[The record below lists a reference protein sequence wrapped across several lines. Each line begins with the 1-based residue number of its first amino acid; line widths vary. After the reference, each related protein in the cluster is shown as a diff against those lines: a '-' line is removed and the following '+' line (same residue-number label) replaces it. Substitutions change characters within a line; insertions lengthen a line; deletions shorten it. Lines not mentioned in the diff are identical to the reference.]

1 MLGDLLGRAKPPNTL
16 VPARALQMGHPKK
29 KAVMKGNRGEH
40 ASLLSV
46 KQVMYEKPA
55 SLMGNTA
62 MRRHSRDMETV

>member
-1 MLGDLLGRAKPPNTL
+1 
-16 VPARALQMGHPKK
+16 MGHPKK